1 MSQTL
6 PPLCLKRTLIHRCNN
21 QVSEYL
27 KVAKDGSDA
36 RWDRMKKAM
45 KRMQQG
51 TQAIDPRNKGNALGF
66 SLLPMI
72 FGHNSRKAPVD
83 FTRLKD
89 ETEVQLDAMLQKVVD
104 LVIEHVGSPLRM
116 PSLWCRSLL
125 ALGPS
130 LRVWLP

>member
-1 MSQTL
+1 MS
-6 PPLCLKRTLIHRCNN
+6 K
-21 QVSEYL
+21 YL

-51 TQAIDPRNKGNALGF
+51 TQAIDPRNKGNVLGF

-83 FTRLKD
+83 FTPLKD
-89 ETEVQLDAMLQKVVD
+89 EIEVQLDAMLQKVVD
-104 LVIEHVGSPLRM
+104 LVIENVGSQLRALWQPPDRE
-116 PSLWCRSLL
+116 PSSKGTTY
-125 ALGPS
+125 LGP
-130 LRVWLP
+130 L